1 MSAIPS
7 GKLADGRTF
16 RIAVANGGWVAEL
29 VTWYER
35 DTMQTVARVTSKFR
49 GQRPARFAL
58 GKPSAAASAH
68 RG

>member
-1 MSAIPS
+1 MA
-7 GKLADGRTF
+7 GRSVS
-16 RIAVANGGWVAEL
+16 AVAYGGWVAEL

-35 DTMQTVARVTSKFR
+35 DTMPTVAGVISEFR

-58 GKPSAAASAH
+58 GKPSAAASAP